1 MTQYTV
7 TGSFRARRGY
17 WQPFV
22 IRRDAETEERAR
34 ERVLSDLGSRHRVTR
49 ELIRIESV
57 AAPAP

>member
-22 IRRDAETEERAR
+22 LRRDAESEARAR
-34 ERVLSDLGSRHRVTR
+34 EQVLSDLGSRHRVTR

-57 AAPAP
+57 APLAP